1 MLIQSKKQEKNLK
14 FELGQKYENNT
25 CLNEQLQKKNEA
37 VENLQ
42 QCQQDIEKK
51 LRPGHQPNLTE

>member
-51 LRPGHQPNLTE
+51 VETRPSTKSH